1 MQYLVFAV
9 YSSLTE
15 LIAVPFHIHLQQS
28 DEYLG
33 SIYLSLLYVPWV
45 LKPFYGLLSDW
56 YHIFRYRI
64 KGYVVILV
72 SLNILVC
79 LFLIIS
85 VDHLN
90 LKVHFVLVLIVFGS
104 LAFVDALARTLN

>member
-1 MQYLVFAV
+1 MAFAV

-15 LIAVPFHIHLQQS
+15 LISVPFHIHLQQS
-28 DEYLG
+28 DQSL
-33 SIYLSLLYVPWV
+33 SHIYLSLLYVPWI

-64 KGYVVILV
+64 KGYVVLLV

-79 LFLIIS
+79 LFLILS
-85 VDHLN
+85 VNKLN
-90 LKVHFVLVLIVFGS
+90 LNVHFVLVLIVFGS
-104 LAFVDALARTLN
+104 LAFIDALARKPS